1 MDADG
6 KYMWG
11 IFSGNKYW
19 VGAADQCRKMEN
31 KFIEWQQDKK
41 LQRSNEL
48 PPFRVSVNSINL
60 TLEILKPGLNE
71 VICTRVA
78 ILII

>member
-6 KYMWG
+6 KYIWG

-19 VGAADQCRKMEN
+19 VGAADQCRKME
-31 KFIEWQQDKK
+31 KEFIEWEQDKK
-41 LQRSNEL
+41 LQRNKEL

-60 TLEILKPGLNE
+60 NLEILKPGLNE
-71 VICTRVA
+71 VTGTRV
-78 ILII
+78 

>member
-6 KYMWG
+6 KYVWG
-11 IFSGNKYW
+11 VFAGNKYW
-19 VGAADQCRKMEN
+19 IGAADQCRKMEN
-31 KFIEWQQDKK
+31 EFIEWQQNKR
-41 LQRSNEL
+41 LQQNNEL

-60 TLEILKPGLNE
+60 ILEILEPGLNK
-71 VICTRVA
+71 VIGTRA